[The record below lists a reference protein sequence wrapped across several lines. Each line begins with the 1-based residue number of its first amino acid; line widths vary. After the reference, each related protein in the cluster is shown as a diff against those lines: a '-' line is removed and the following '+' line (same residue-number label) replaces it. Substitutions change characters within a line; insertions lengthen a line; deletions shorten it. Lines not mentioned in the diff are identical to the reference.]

1 MLINKG
7 LSSGSV
13 ISLKLTSGE
22 EIIARFVEK
31 TATGYR
37 VLRPMV
43 LTMGPK
49 GVGLMPYLITANM
62 ENELEIFNSAI
73 TVITETDKEPSDQ
86 YIQNTTGIRMA

>member
-7 LSSGSV
+7 ISSGSV
-13 ISLKLTSGE
+13 ITLKLTSGE
-22 EIIARFVEK
+22 EIIARLSEK

-37 VLRPMV
+37 VLKPLV

-49 GVGLMPYLITANM
+49 GIGLIPYLITANL
-62 ENELEIFNSAI
+62 ENELEIFNSA
-73 TVITETDKEPSDQ
+73 VAVVTETDKDPSDQ